1 MIYQAL
7 AIGLILF
14 IGTLSDTGMGDPMLR
29 RPLVVSA
36 AVGLLLG
43 DVETGVK
50 TGAALEVIF
59 LGVTQIGGALPSD
72 SMTGSAFGTAFA
84 ILTGQGVEI
93 ALSLSVPISM
103 LAVFLNQ
110 GAIFVRGLFL
120 KKFNEMILVD
130 NQKGII
136 KLHLGF
142 MFAVPLMYAFIGFF
156 GIYFGTDAVHSL
168 INSIPSFIMN
178 GLTVAGTLLP
188 ALGLSLLLNMLW
200 DKKIAVFMLLG
211 FVLAAY
217 VQMPLIA
224 ISLVGI
230 VIAVFTAVKE
240 HEQNEYK
247 LALARSN
254 TSVSDDNE
262 EDFFN
267 D

>member
-7 AIGLILF
+7 AIGFILF

-43 DVETGVK
+43 DIDTGVK

-120 KKFNEMILVD
+120 KKFNDMILDD
-130 NQKGII
+130 NQKGIV

-142 MFAVPLMYAFIGFF
+142 TVAVPLMYALIGFF
-156 GIYFGTDAVHSL
+156 GIYFGTDAVQGL
-168 INSIPSFIMN
+168 INSIPAFIMN

-200 DKKIAVFMLLG
+200 DKKLAVFMLLG

-217 VQMPLIA
+217 LEMPLIA
-224 ISLVGI
+224 ISLIGI

-240 HEQNEYK
+240 QELNELK
-247 LALARSN
+247 LAAAVQRAGSAAD
-254 TSVSDDNE
+254 SE